1 MALRNRLS
9 ALLFAGSVSGIP
21 DTATHRRALHPHDH
35 CQPRQPAFA
44 DICSGIEY
52 APRSARARPPP
63 RPLKLTALDQV
74 PLQHARRG
82 PSELRGPRRRRPPA
96 PVHLRAAAR

>member
-44 DICSGIEY
+44 DICSGIE
-52 APRSARARPPP
+52 
-63 RPLKLTALDQV
+63 
-74 PLQHARRG
+74 
-82 PSELRGPRRRRPPA
+82 
-96 PVHLRAAAR
+96 